1 MSARKET
8 IDTATDGKDA
18 MTENPTD
25 EQRIVAYL
33 RALQVDASSATLDN
47 GTLGEGYREIAL
59 ELERLQARN
68 RELERNAFTDA
79 LTGVGSRAGFDRK
92 MARYW
97 QYSVPFTCAFIDI
110 DHLKTCNDQFGH
122 AEGNRYILATC
133 RALTDMLGPHE
144 SLFRVGG
151 DEFILVSRLS
161 TEDELEKRLEACRDG
176 LIAAADEE
184 NHPMVFSFSF
194 GCSHADPAAG
204 DTRRE
209 MALDADRKMYRY
221 KLLHR
226 VQHLEGETA
235 PKRTVRDAS
244 FDDRIFQALSMTSEN
259 RYLFVVNLDTTESQ
273 WSLNAVRD
281 FNLPSEH
288 PFNSIP
294 MWLDR
299 VHPDDRE
306 NVRAELANIEDGT
319 WHFHTMQ
326 YRVMA
331 STGKYAL
338 CDCTGF
344 RLDGT
349 DGEPTVYA
357 GCVINRSMAEVT
369 DSVTGLGDS
378 HALITALGEARRNAH
393 ETGLIAIHVDD
404 LARINARFG
413 YEAGDR
419 VLSETAGCLV
429 ELSRAKAR
437 VFRGH
442 GVTFVAVFEE
452 FDPTELAAV
461 EHDIKTNIGSPVL
474 LGTVSYAPPIRV
486 ASMHFDAIETQPAS
500 IMTELH
506 RMVREAPQI
515 PGTLIE

>member
-1 MSARKET
+1 MSVE
-8 IDTATDGKDA
+8 DTMEKDD
-18 MTENPTD
+18 MMDMTD
-25 EQRIVAYL
+25 EQRVVAYL
-33 RALQVDASSATLDN
+33 RALQIDAETAAMPDSVA
-47 GTLGEGYREIAL
+47 LGEGYREIAR
-59 ELERLQARN
+59 ELARLQARN
-68 RELERNAFTDA
+68 RELERNAYTDS
-79 LTGVGSRAGFDRK
+79 LTGVGSRAGFERQMNRFWRD
-92 MARYW
+92 AT
-97 QYSVPFTCAFIDI
+97 PFTCAFIDI

-122 AEGNRYILATC
+122 AEGNRYILSTC
-133 RALTDMLGPHE
+133 RMLTIMLE
-144 SLFRVGG
+144 ADEALFRVGG
-151 DEFILVSRLS
+151 DEFILVSRTS
-161 TEDELEKRLEACRDG
+161 TEDELETRLEACRTA
-176 LIAAADEE
+176 LIASARDE

-209 MALDADRKMYRY
+209 MTLDADRKMYRY

-226 VQHLEGETA
+226 VQHLEGLAA
-235 PKRTVRDAS
+235 PKVTVHDAP
-244 FDDRIFQALSMTSEN
+244 FNDRIFQALSMTSES
-259 RYLFVVNLDTTESQ
+259 RYLFVINLDTTESQ

-294 MWLDR
+294 MWLGL

-306 NVRAELANIEDGT
+306 NVREELANIEDGT

-326 YRVMA
+326 YRVMS
-331 STGKYAL
+331 STGKYVL

-349 DGEPTVYA
+349 DTEPAVYT
-357 GCVINRSMAEVT
+357 GCIVNRSMAEVT

-378 HALITALGEARRNAH
+378 HALVTALGEARRNGH
-393 ETGLIAIHVDD
+393 ETGIIAVHVDD
-404 LARINARFG
+404 IAMVNARFG
-413 YEAGDR
+413 YGAGDR

-442 GVTFVAVFEE
+442 GVTFVALFEE
-452 FDPTELAAV
+452 FDPSDLAAV
-461 EHDIKTNIGSPVL
+461 EHEIKTNIGSPIL

-486 ASMHFDAIETQPAS
+486 VSMHFDSIETQPSS

-506 RMVREAPQI
+506 RRVHEAPQI
-515 PGTLIE
+515 PGTLVE